1 MDIMVVQSYRFPN
14 VFTAR
19 PENDGEH
26 IEQCFI
32 DKLDPA
38 GSLAADALMR
48 WAEEQGHTITS
59 VRLQTQ
65 FAQTWYD
72 FPVKPVVIN

>member
-19 PENDGEH
+19 PEYDGEQ
-26 IEQCFI
+26 IEQCFV

-38 GSLAADALMR
+38 GSFAAEALMR
-48 WAEEQGHTITS
+48 WAEEHGHTIKS
-59 VRLQTQ
+59 VRLQTR
-65 FAQTWYD
+65 FAQVPYG
-72 FPVKPVVIN
+72 FPVEPVVIN